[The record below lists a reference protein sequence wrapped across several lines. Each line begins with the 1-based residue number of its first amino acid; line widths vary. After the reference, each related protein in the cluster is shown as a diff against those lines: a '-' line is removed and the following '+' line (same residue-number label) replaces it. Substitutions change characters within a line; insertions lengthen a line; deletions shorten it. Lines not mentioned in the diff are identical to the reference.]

1 MGAFDDDA
9 AVRPDGL
16 TIRRRRRQ
24 RGWSRGELSAAIER
38 RSREATGRGETVTR
52 NVLQGVEE
60 VNERIPYATLCLIAL
75 ALDCNPI
82 EILAAERDEIG
93 EPTLAGR

>member
-9 AVRPDGL
+9 VVRPDGL
-16 TIRRRRRQ
+16 TIRRLRRQ
-24 RGWSRGELSAAIER
+24 LGWSRGELAAAIER
-38 RSREATGRGETVTR
+38 RSREATGRGESVSR

-60 VNERIPYATLCLIAL
+60 TNERVPYATLCLISL

-82 EILAAERDEIG
+82 EILAAERDETG
-93 EPTLAGR
+93 EATLAGR